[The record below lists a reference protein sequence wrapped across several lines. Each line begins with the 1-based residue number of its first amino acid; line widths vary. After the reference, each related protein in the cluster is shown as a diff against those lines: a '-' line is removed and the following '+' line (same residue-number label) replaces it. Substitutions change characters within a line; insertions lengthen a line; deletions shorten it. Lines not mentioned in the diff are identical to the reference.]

1 MCLKVHVAAD
11 GAFAMSEYRASAL
24 RCPSCSALLE
34 EVGAGDALIDI
45 CRQCRGIYLD
55 WFDGEPRELVQH
67 VVTPLGVLGLGAEPK
82 ALPGPCPRCAVPLHV
97 ELFENR
103 GPWIHRCQG
112 CQGVYLD
119 FASAELLATTASP
132 DPPKDEAAGPLS
144 RLATAVRAF
153 FT

>member
-1 MCLKVHVAAD
+1 
-11 GAFAMSEYRASAL
+11 MSEYRASAL